1 MTQTDIRMSF
11 SEHLKTVADA
21 LESLIAEKRF
31 LQASVL
37 LVRSLKIVNNAEMQD
52 VSALSDLRSYFT
64 TQETVKLNYAV
75 QVEGLIRVRFRL

>member
-1 MTQTDIRMSF
+1 MTQTDTTMSF

-37 LVRSLKIVNNAEMQD
+37 LVRSLKIVNNVEMQD

-64 TQETVKLNYAV
+64 TQETVKSNHAV
-75 QVEGLIRVRFRL
+75 QIKNLTRVCFRL